1 MLQWLRRLAAR
12 IDPSARDPEMDEE
25 MALHLELHAASLE
38 KQGLSRADAIRQ
50 ARIDFGGVQHYREEA
65 RVTHPLSWIHDLLVD
80 LRYGGR
86 ALRRSPGFA
95 LTAVL
100 SLGLGIG
107 ANTAVFGLLYGI
119 LMQPLPIP
127 RASELTAVAIVGK
140 EDRYTSVLRST
151 YQQLRAAPGAPRFE
165 SLRGDDHTLL
175 ETDGFRSYVHTAL
188 VDGGFFPMLGV
199 QPLVGRYI
207 TPADD
212 STAAPVALIG
222 ETLWDQAFARS
233 SDILGRRVMLKSH
246 PFTIVGVMPRSY
258 RGPFFNGSFTIA
270 VPGSTAPLFNLDQR
284 RDYATVLARLDDPR
298 LRASLAPPL
307 DSLWRRCCASPESVK
322 ADEHL
327 VLVDAS
333 HGVPFGKNDFR
344 DDYKLMLWALMGGVF
359 LVLLIACSNV
369 GNLLLARGA
378 AREREL
384 AVRLS
389 LGASRWRIVRQLLAE
404 SALLAALGAFVGIAL
419 AAWGTTILIHKLP
432 TGVGDATGLVEF
444 HAKPVIL
451 WFTLI
456 VSVVSVLAFG
466 LGPALRATRGD
477 LISPLRERASGWSA
491 ALIVDRVLVIGQV
504 AVTLVLVCGAG
515 LLVGT
520 LHNLR
525 TIDPGFS
532 SDHLVAV
539 SAETRGTQYERGGI
553 VPIHKDILERA
564 RLVLG
569 VRSVAMSTRVPAIGG
584 RNASFPYHVIGRSTR
599 AGDTAQLSVTVITPG
614 YFVTTGTRLVAG
626 RDLSN
631 ADTPTSER
639 VAIANASFVKRHF
652 PNGDSPIGAQVQVEQ
667 LNGGETVT
675 IVGVVQDMREGDRR
689 SGQPPMIYVPAV
701 QAGNWPF
708 FLMVMRTAG
717 EPHAVAASVLRA
729 LGPYARSLQITGSQ
743 TMDEAFDEVLLRER
757 LAASLASTSALL
769 ALGLAMVGLSGLIG
783 FAVLRRTR
791 EMGVRMALGARR
803 SGIVW
808 MVLRGAL
815 ATVGIGVLIGGPL
828 AVLAGHVMS
837 SMLYGVAASDLATL
851 VGATLG
857 LAMTGILAAA
867 LPAWRASRV
876 DPAIS
881 LRAD

>member
-1 MLQWLRRLAAR
+1 MVGWLRRFAAR
-12 IDPSARDPEMDEE
+12 FDSRARDPEMDEE
-25 MALHLELHAASLE
+25 MALHIELHAASLE
-38 KQGLSRADAIRQ
+38 KQGLSRADALRQ

-65 RVTHPLSWIHDLLVD
+65 RATHPLSWLADLLGD
-80 LRYGGR
+80 LRYGTR

-107 ANTAVFGLLYGI
+107 ANTAVFGLLYGV
-119 LMQPLPIP
+119 LMEPLPIP
-127 RASELTAVAIVGK
+127 RANELTVVAIQGK
-140 EDRYTSVLRST
+140 EDRYTSVLRT
-151 YQQLRAAPGAPRFE
+151 TFRQLRAVPGAPRLQ
-165 SLRGDDHTLL
+165 STKDDDHTLL
-175 ETDGFRSYVHTAL
+175 ETDGFRSYVHASL
-188 VDGGFFPMLGV
+188 FDGGFFPMLGV
-199 QPLVGRYI
+199 RPLLGRYI

-212 STAAPVALIG
+212 SAAAPVALIS
-222 ETLWDQAFARS
+222 ETMWERAYARTG
-233 SDILGRRVMLKSH
+233 DILGRRVMLKSH
-246 PFTIVGVMPRSY
+246 PFTIVGVMPKSY
-258 RGPFFNGSFTIA
+258 RGPFFNGSFTVA
-270 VPGSTAPLFNLDQR
+270 VPASTEPLFNVDAR
-284 RDYATVLARLDDPR
+284 RDYVTVLARLDDPR
-298 LRASLAPPL
+298 LRATLAPPL

-327 VLVDAS
+327 TLVDAS
-333 HGVPFGKNDFR
+333 RGVPFGKNDFR

-404 SALLAALGAFVGIAL
+404 SALLAALGAVLGITL
-419 AAWGTTILIHKLP
+419 AAWGTTVLIHKLP
-432 TGVGDATGLVEF
+432 TGVADATDLVQF
-444 HAKPVIL
+444 SAKPAIL
-451 WFTLI
+451 WFTAT
-456 VSVVSVLAFG
+456 VGVVSVLAFG

-491 ALIVDRVLVIGQV
+491 ARIVDRVLVVGQV

-525 TIDPGFS
+525 NIDPGFS

-564 RLVLG
+564 RIVPG

-584 RNASFPYHVIGRSTR
+584 RNASFNYHVVGRST
-599 AGDTAQLSVTVITPG
+599 GDTASLFLTVITPG
-614 YFVTTGTRLVAG
+614 YFVTTGSRLLAG
-626 RDLSN
+626 RDFSD

-652 PNGDSPIGAQVQVEQ
+652 SNNESPIGAQLQVDE

-675 IVGVVQDMREGDRR
+675 IVGVAQDMREGDRR

-701 QAGNWPF
+701 QGGTWPF
-708 FLMVMRTAG
+708 FVMVMRTAG
-717 EPHAVAASVLRA
+717 DPHSVAASVLRA
-729 LGPYARSLQITGSQ
+729 LGAYTRTLQMTGSQ

-783 FAVLRRTR
+783 FAVVRRTR

-828 AVLAGHVMS
+828 AILAGHVLS
-837 SMLYGVAASDLATL
+837 SMLYGVAASDLATIAS
-851 VGATLG
+851 ATLG
-857 LAMTGILAAA
+857 LAMTGIVAAA

>member
-1 MLQWLRRLAAR
+1 MPHWLRRLAAR
-12 IDPSARDPEMDEE
+12 FDPRARDPEIDEE
-25 MALHLELHAASLE
+25 MALHIELHAASLE
-38 KQGLSRADAIRQ
+38 QQGLSHADAVRQ
-50 ARIDFGGVQHYREEA
+50 ARIDFGGVQHYREETRA
-65 RVTHPLSWIHDLLVD
+65 THPLAWMADLLGD
-80 LRYGGR
+80 LRYGTR

-107 ANTAVFGLLYGI
+107 ANTAVFGLLYGV

-127 RASELTAVAIVGK
+127 RANELTVVAIVGK
-140 EDRYTSVLRST
+140 EDRYASVLRAT
-151 YQQLRAAPGAPRFE
+151 FQQLRAVPGAPRFQ
-165 SLRGDDHTLL
+165 SIHTDDHTLL
-175 ETDGFRSYVHTAL
+175 ETDGFRSFVHTSL
-188 VDGGFFPMLGV
+188 VDGGLFPMLGA
-199 QPLVGRYI
+199 QPILGRYI

-212 STAAPVALIG
+212 SAAAPVALIG
-222 ETLWDQAFARS
+222 ESLWEQAFARTG
-233 SDILGRRVMLKSH
+233 DILGRRVMLKSH
-246 PFTIVGVMPRSY
+246 PFTIIGVMPRSY

-270 VPGSTAPLFNLDQR
+270 VPASTAPLFNVEQR
-284 RDYATVLARLDDPR
+284 RDYVTVLARLDDPR
-298 LRASLAPPL
+298 VRASLAPPL

-327 VLVDAS
+327 TLVDAS
-333 HGVPFGKNDFR
+333 RGVPFGKNDFR
-344 DDYKLMLWALMGGVF
+344 DDYKLMLWALMAGVF

-389 LGASRWRIVRQLLAE
+389 LGASRSRIVRQLLTE
-404 SALLAALGAFVGIAL
+404 SALLATVGALLGIGL
-419 AAWGTTILIHKLP
+419 AAWGTTLLIHKLP
-432 TGVGDATGLVEF
+432 TGVGDAADLVQF
-444 HAKPVIL
+444 HAKPAIL
-451 WFTLI
+451 WFTATVGIL
-456 VSVVSVLAFG
+456 SVLAFG

-477 LISPLRERASGWSA
+477 LISPLRERASGWSSA
-491 ALIVDRVLVIGQV
+491 RIVDRVLVIGQV

-564 RLVLG
+564 RVVPG

-584 RNASFPYHVIGRSTR
+584 RNIWFPYHVIGRST
-599 AGDTAQLSVTVITPG
+599 ADTASLFLTVITPG
-614 YFVTTGTRLVAG
+614 YFATTRSHLLAG
-626 RDLSN
+626 RDFSA

-652 PNGDSPIGAQVQVEQ
+652 ANGDSPIGAQIQLEE

-675 IVGVVQDMREGDRR
+675 IVGVAQDMREGDRR

-701 QAGNWPF
+701 QGGNWPF
-708 FLMVMRTAG
+708 FLMVMRTVG
-717 EPHAVAASVLRA
+717 DPHSVAASVLRA
-729 LGPYARSLQITGSQ
+729 LGSYTRTLQMTGSQ

-783 FAVLRRTR
+783 FAVVRRTR

-828 AVLAGHVMS
+828 AILAGHVLS
-837 SMLYGVAASDLATL
+837 SMLYGVAATDLATIA
-851 VGATLG
+851 GATLG
-857 LAMTGILAAA
+857 LATTGILAAA